1 MLRQVGQWLKR
12 LWQWVAGLF
21 AKGKPAPAPP
31 PPAVPPLSDTAY
43 ENLFM
48 QLMDGVGEGWD
59 GARVR
64 EHLGNRSDDSWF
76 ANWLRRFGR
85 DTLLA
90 SPQPNNELA
99 RRMVRLGEIG
109 CGKFGEIAGEFGKQR
124 LAKNAEPLAEGEWEF
139 LFGSLLERVA
149 LGDEPVLAFLE
160 DLQHRAILQLWVEW
174 LRNYGERL
182 LAADVAERDL
192 ARRMARL
199 GEIAGGE
206 LGEVA
211 RDLGSRLL
219 ERVPVE
225 DEVWEIIEAV
235 FVGNGLGVAGDVNR
249 QDAEGAE
256 EEGGGNQEAEA
267 WFYLGLQQAMA
278 ENIEGAIASFNQAL
292 AIKPDYYEALSC
304 LGGMQ
309 VLLKQLEPA
318 IASYNKVLAIKP
330 EDHEAFY
337 NRGCAQA
344 DLGELE
350 AAIVSY
356 NQALAIKPD
365 FPEALYSQGLA
376 QAMLGQLEPAIAS
389 YNQALAIKPDFYEV
403 LHNRGLAQAML
414 GQFEPAISSYNQ
426 ALAIKPDF
434 PEALFY
440 RGLAQYKLGQL
451 EPAIASWNQALAIKP
466 DDHNALYSRGKAQ
479 ADLGQLEPAID
490 SYNQA
495 LAIKPDFPEAWYNRG
510 LAQAK
515 LGQLE
520 PAIASWNEALAIK
533 PDYHEAL
540 HNRGLAQAMLGQFEP
555 AIASHNQAL
564 TIKPDFYEAWYNRGY
579 AQANLGQFEP
589 AIASYNQALTIKPDY
604 HEALLNRGYAQGELG
619 QFESAIASYDAALAL
634 KRDLWEAWWN
644 RGMVAGQSIS
654 PLQGRLNPLL
664 ATSPLARENP
674 ELNRRGYE
682 GALASYEEGLKH
694 CHRDTHPEGWGQLH
708 WRIGDAHY
716 KRGIGDARRRHYW
729 KKALNSYNTALQTL
743 TETAFPEAHLDVLD
757 NLMRVWRWL
766 GEKEQ
771 ADELHRHAKELLRRL
786 LAEPKRSDWE
796 KKQLALK
803 FAGFQQLTVD
813 ECVRNGE
820 PVRAWELA
828 EQGKNACLTWLLYAW
843 SEDIPTASWDDIQQ
857 LLNPSTAAI
866 YWHQSPVALHTFI
879 IKHSAPEPIVLGATP
894 DSRTET
900 ASPLSDSPSPH
911 AEMEPGGE
919 VLFQTRLQE
928 FEAWVKE
935 WNQQYEDYRN
945 PKEKGAAEDDNKSHP
960 WYAGME
966 ERLQRLG
973 EILDIPAILEQ
984 VAGIPQL
991 ILIPHRD
998 LHPLPL
1004 EYLFPDRLT
1013 LTRLPSAQ
1021 IGKMLSA
1028 APAFPSPPNPEKI
1041 LLSAETPDS
1050 KKFLDLPLA
1059 DVESAAIAQMFPPT
1073 GITRISGK
1081 KVKNTTLKE
1090 YLQQPHRIFH
1100 FTGHGVANISNPA
1113 FSYLALAGE
1122 EKLTVEDILSIKLDG
1137 YDLISLSACETAL
1150 TRNQTITAE
1159 YVGLVSGF
1167 LRAGAAGAFTTLWVV
1182 PSNASALMTIQFYRQ
1197 LKKGRSQA
1205 VARANAVKWLKQLT
1219 PKKLSRLY
1227 KAALAK
1233 LPLYEDTVRPTVE
1246 TELTTLAQQEEQD
1259 GKLFQHPYYW
1269 AAFTIAGT
1277 FQ

>member
-1 MLRQVGQWLKR
+1 M
-12 LWQWVAGLF
+12 
-21 AKGKPAPAPP
+21 PT
-31 PPAVPPLSDTAY
+31 LSDTAY
-43 ENLFM
+43 ESLFM
-48 QLMDGVGEGWD
+48 QLMDGVGDGWD

-76 ANWLRRFGR
+76 ANWLQRFGR

-90 SPQPNNELA
+90 SPQPNHELA

-139 LFGSLLERVA
+139 LFGSLLERVS
-149 LGDEPVLAFLE
+149 LGEEPVQAFLE
-160 DLQHRAILQLWVEW
+160 DLQHRASLQLWVEW
-174 LRNYGERL
+174 LRNYGETL

-192 ARRMARL
+192 ARRMAGL

-219 ERVPVE
+219 EKVPVE

-249 QDAEGAE
+249 QDAESAE
-256 EEGGGNQEAEA
+256 EAMGGDLEAKAWFERGNQQLMTGDFEA
-267 WFYLGLQQAMA
+267 
-278 ENIEGAIASFNQAL
+278 AIASFNQAL
-292 AIKPDYYEALSC
+292 AIKPDYHEAWGGRGDAQFK
-304 LGGMQ
+304 LGQ
-309 VLLKQLEPA
+309 FEPA
-318 IASYNKVLAIKP
+318 IASYNQAVALEPDYLPAW
-330 EDHEAFY
+330 Y
-337 NRGCAQA
+337 NRGYTQA
-344 DLGELE
+344 E
-350 AAIVSY
+350 
-356 NQALAIKPD
+356 
-365 FPEALYSQGLA
+365 
-376 QAMLGQLEPAIAS
+376 LGQFEPAIAS
-389 YNQALAIKPDFYEV
+389 YNQALAIKPDYLAALFS
-403 LHNRGLAQAML
+403 RGNAQFEL
-414 GQFEPAISSYNQ
+414 GQLEPAIASYDA

-434 PEALFY
+434 PEALNN
-440 RGLAQYKLGQL
+440 RGAAQLELGQL
-451 EPAIASWNQALAIKP
+451 EPAIASFNQTI
-466 DDHNALYSRGKAQ
+466 
-479 ADLGQLEPAID
+479 
-490 SYNQA
+490 
-495 LAIKPDFPEAWYNRG
+495 
-510 LAQAK
+510 
-515 LGQLE
+515 
-520 PAIASWNEALAIK
+520 AIK

-540 HNRGLAQAMLGQFEP
+540 FNRGRAQFELGHFEP
-555 AIASHNQAL
+555 AIDS
-564 TIKPDFYEAWYNRGY
+564 F
-579 AQANLGQFEP
+579 
-589 AIASYNQALTIKPDY
+589 
-604 HEALLNRGYAQGELG
+604 
-619 QFESAIASYDAALAL
+619 DAALAI
-634 KRDLWEAWWN
+634 KRDDWKAWAS
-644 RGMVAGQSIS
+644 RGIAAGQSIS
-654 PLQGRLNPLL
+654 PLQGRQNPLL

-682 GALASYEEGLKH
+682 GKLASYEEGLKH
-694 CHRDTHPEGWGQLH
+694 CHRDTHPEGWGRLH
-708 WRIGDAHY
+708 RHIGDAHY
-716 KRGIGDARRRHYW
+716 FRGIGDARSRHYW
-729 KKALNSYNTALQTL
+729 NKALNSYNTALETL
-743 TETAFPEAHLDVLD
+743 TETAFPEAHLEVLD
-757 NLMRVWRWL
+757 SLMRVLRWL

-786 LAEPKRSDWE
+786 LAEPQRSDRE

-803 FAGFQQLTVD
+803 FAGFQLLTVD

-820 PVRAWELA
+820 PVPAWELA

-843 SEDIPTASWDDIQQ
+843 TDDIPTASWDDIQQ

-894 DSRTET
+894 DSVEPHPPTPSPCTGRGSESEFSMSGKSSNHAGETPSDSPTEP
-900 ASPLSDSPSPH
+900 ASPLSCSPSPQ
-911 AEMEPGGE
+911 AERGLGGE

-935 WNQQYEDYRN
+935 WNEQYEDYRN
-945 PKEKGAAEDDNKSHP
+945 LKEKDAAGESDKKSHP

-966 ERLQRLG
+966 ERLQDLG
-973 EILDIPAILEQ
+973 KILDMPAILEQ

-1004 EYLFPDRLT
+1004 EYLFPDQLT

-1028 APAFPSPPNPEKI
+1028 APANPSPPNPEKI

-1050 KKFLDLPLA
+1050 KGFPDLPLA

-1081 KVKNTTLKE
+1081 QVTSATLANC
-1090 YLQQPHRIFH
+1090 LRQPHRIFH
-1100 FTGHGVANISNPA
+1100 FTGHGVADISNPA
-1113 FSYLALAGE
+1113 FSYLPLTGE
-1122 EKLTVEDILSIKLDG
+1122 EKLTVEEILSIKLDG
-1137 YDLISLSACETAL
+1137 YELVSLSACETAL

-1167 LRAGAAGAFTTLWVV
+1167 LRAGAAGALTTLWVV
-1182 PSNASALMTIQFYRQ
+1182 QSDASALMTIQFYRQ
-1197 LKKGRSQA
+1197 LKKGKSPA

-1233 LPLYEDTVRPTVE
+1233 LPLNEDTVRPTLKR
-1246 TELTTLAQQEEQD
+1246 ELRRFAKLEEQD
-1259 GKLFQHPYYW
+1259 GKLFEHPYYW

-1277 FQ
+1277 FR

>member
-1 MLRQVGQWLKR
+1 M
-12 LWQWVAGLF
+12 
-21 AKGKPAPAPP
+21 PT
-31 PPAVPPLSDTAY
+31 LSDTAY
-43 ENLFM
+43 ESLFM
-48 QLMDGVGEGWD
+48 QLMDGVGDGWD

-76 ANWLRRFGR
+76 ANWLQRFGR
-85 DTLLA
+85 DKLLA
-90 SPQPNNELA
+90 SPQPNHELA

-139 LFGSLLERVA
+139 LFGSLLERVS

-219 ERVPVE
+219 AKVPVE

-235 FVGNGLGVAGDVNR
+235 FVGNGL
-249 QDAEGAE
+249 
-256 EEGGGNQEAEA
+256 EGGGNREAEA
-267 WFYLGLQQAMA
+267 WWERGYQQLMTGDFEAAIASFNQALAIKPDDHEALGGRGDAQFKLGQFELAIASYNQALAIKPDYLPAWYNRGYTQA
-278 ENIEGAIASFNQAL
+278 ELGQFEPAIASFNQAL
-292 AIKPDYYEALSC
+292 AIKPDYHAAL
-304 LGGMQ
+304 L
-309 VLLKQLEPA
+309 
-318 IASYNKVLAIKP
+318 Y
-330 EDHEAFY
+330 
-337 NRGCAQA
+337 RGVAQH
-344 DLGELE
+344 
-350 AAIVSY
+350 
-356 NQALAIKPD
+356 K
-365 FPEALYSQGLA
+365 
-376 QAMLGQLEPAIAS
+376 LGQFEPAIAS
-389 YNQALAIKPDFYEV
+389 YNQALAIKPDF
-403 LHNRGLAQAML
+403 
-414 GQFEPAISSYNQ
+414 
-426 ALAIKPDF
+426 
-434 PEALFY
+434 PEALNN
-440 RGLAQYKLGQL
+440 RGAAQL
-451 EPAIASWNQALAIKP
+451 E
-466 DDHNALYSRGKAQ
+466 
-479 ADLGQLEPAID
+479 
-490 SYNQA
+490 
-495 LAIKPDFPEAWYNRG
+495 
-510 LAQAK
+510 
-515 LGQLE
+515 
-520 PAIASWNEALAIK
+520 
-533 PDYHEAL
+533 
-540 HNRGLAQAMLGQFEP
+540 LGQFEP
-555 AIASHNQAL
+555 AIASFNQAL
-564 TIKPDFYEAWYNRGY
+564 AIKPDYHAALNNRGR
-579 AQANLGQFEP
+579 AQFELGQFEP
-589 AIASYNQALTIKPDY
+589 AIDS
-604 HEALLNRGYAQGELG
+604 
-619 QFESAIASYDAALAL
+619 FDAALSI
-634 KRDLWEAWWN
+634 KRDYWQVWGS
-644 RGMVAGQSIS
+644 RGIAAGQSIS

-682 GALASYEEGLKH
+682 GKLASYEEGLKH

-708 WRIGDAHY
+708 RHIGDTHY
-716 KRGIGDARRRHYW
+716 FQGRRNARQRHYW
-729 KKALNSYNTALQTL
+729 NKALNSYYTALETL

-757 NLMRVWRWL
+757 NLMRVLRWL
-766 GEKEQ
+766 GETEQ

-786 LAEPKRSDWE
+786 LAEPKRSDWK

-894 DSRTET
+894 DSPTEP
-900 ASPLSDSPSPH
+900 ASPLSSSPSPQ
-911 AEMEPGGE
+911 AERGLGGE

-935 WNQQYEDYRN
+935 WNEQYQDYRN
-945 PKEKGAAEDDNKSHP
+945 LKEKDAAGESDKKSHP

-973 EILDIPAILEQ
+973 EILDMPAILEQ

-998 LHPLPL
+998 LHLLPL
-1004 EYLFPDRLT
+1004 EYLFPDQLT

-1028 APAFPSPPNPEKI
+1028 AQAFPSPPNPEKI

-1050 KKFLDLPLA
+1050 KGFPDLPLA

-1073 GITRISGK
+1073 SITRISGK
-1081 KVKNTTLKE
+1081 QVTNKTLKE
-1090 YLQQPHRIFH
+1090 CLQQPHRTFH

-1113 FSYLALAGE
+1113 FSYLPLAGE
-1122 EKLTVEDILSIKLDG
+1122 EKLTVKDILSINLDG
-1137 YDLISLSACETAL
+1137 YELISLSACETAL
-1150 TRNQTITAE
+1150 TGNETITAE

-1167 LRAGAAGAFTTLWVV
+1167 LRAGAAGALTNLWVV
-1182 PSNASALMTIQFYRQ
+1182 QSDASALMTIQFYRQ
-1197 LKKGRSQA
+1197 LKKGKSQA

-1219 PKKLSRLY
+1219 SKKLSRLY

-1233 LPLYEDTVRPTVE
+1233 LPPNEDTVRPTLKR
-1246 TELTTLAQQEEQD
+1246 ELRRFAKLEEQD
-1259 GKLFQHPYYW
+1259 GKLFEHPYYW
-1269 AAFTIAGT
+1269 AALTIAGR
-1277 FQ
+1277 FR

>member
-1 MLRQVGQWLKR
+1 MLRQVGQWLKS

-31 PPAVPPLSDTAY
+31 PLAVPALSDTAY

-76 ANWLRRFGR
+76 ANWLQRFGR
-85 DTLLA
+85 DKLLA
-90 SPQPNNELA
+90 SPQPNHELA

-109 CGKFGEIAGEFGKQR
+109 CGKFGEIAGEFGKLR

-139 LFGSLLERVA
+139 LFGSLLERVS
-149 LGDEPVLAFLE
+149 LGEEPVLAFLE

-267 WFYLGLQQAMA
+267 WFERGVQQARA
-278 ENIEGAIASFNQAL
+278 GDFEGSIASWNQAL
-292 AIKPDYYEALSC
+292 AIKPDYHEAL
-304 LGGMQ
+304 
-309 VLLKQLEPA
+309 V
-318 IASYNKVLAIKP
+318 
-330 EDHEAFY
+330 
-337 NRGCAQA
+337 NRGVAQFK
-344 DLGELE
+344 LGQFEQ
-350 AAIVSY
+350 AIDSY
-356 NQALAIKPD
+356 DQALAIKPD
-365 FPEALYSQGLA
+365 FHQALYKRGNA
-376 QAMLGQLEPAIAS
+376 QVE
-389 YNQALAIKPDFYEV
+389 
-403 LHNRGLAQAML
+403 
-414 GQFEPAISSYNQ
+414 
-426 ALAIKPDF
+426 
-434 PEALFY
+434 
-440 RGLAQYKLGQL
+440 LGQL

-466 DDHNALYSRGKAQ
+466 DY
-479 ADLGQLEPAID
+479 
-490 SYNQA
+490 
-495 LAIKPDFPEAWYNRG
+495 PEALSNRG
-510 LAQAK
+510 LAQLK
-515 LGQLE
+515 
-520 PAIASWNEALAIK
+520 
-533 PDYHEAL
+533 
-540 HNRGLAQAMLGQFEP
+540 
-555 AIASHNQAL
+555 
-564 TIKPDFYEAWYNRGY
+564 
-579 AQANLGQFEP
+579 LGQFEP
-589 AIASYNQALTIKPDY
+589 AIASYNQALAIKPDLP
-604 HEALLNRGYAQGELG
+604 EALVNRGVAQGQLGQLEPAIASFNQALAIKPDFPEALRNRGTTQAELGQLEPAIASFNQALAIKPDLLEALFNRGAVQEKLG
-619 QFESAIASYDAALAL
+619 QFEPAIASFDAALAI
-634 KRDLWEAWWN
+634 KRDDWKAWAS
-644 RGMVAGQSIS
+644 RGIAAGQSIS
-654 PLQGRLNPLL
+654 PLQGRQNPLL
-664 ATSPLARENP
+664 APSPLARENP

-682 GALASYEEGLKH
+682 GKLASFKEGLKH
-694 CHRDTHPEGWGQLH
+694 CHRDTHPEGWGRLH
-708 WRIGDAHY
+708 WHIGDAHY
-716 KRGIGDARRRHYW
+716 FRGIGDTRHRHYW
-729 KKALNSYNTALQTL
+729 EKARNSYNTALQTL
-743 TETAFPEAHLDVLD
+743 TETAFPEAHLEVLD
-757 NLMRVWRWL
+757 SLMRVLRWL

-771 ADELHRHAKELLRRL
+771 ADELHRHAKALLQRL
-786 LAEPKRSDWE
+786 LAEPKRSDWK

-803 FAGFQQLTVD
+803 FAGFHQLTVD
-813 ECVRNGE
+813 ECVRNRK

-828 EQGKNACLTWLLYAW
+828 EEGKNACLTWLLYAW

-894 DSRTET
+894 DSATET
-900 ASPLSDSPSPH
+900 ASPLSCSPSPH

-935 WNQQYEDYRN
+935 WNEQYQEYRN
-945 PKEKGAAEDDNKSHP
+945 LKEKGAAGKSDKKSHP

-966 ERLQRLG
+966 KRLQRLG

-1028 APAFPSPPNPEKI
+1028 APAFPSPPNPLSHKGRGGEISSAPANPSRANPEKI
-1041 LLSAETPDS
+1041 ILSAETPDS
-1050 KKFLDLPLA
+1050 KGFPDLPLA

-1073 GITRISGK
+1073 GITRISGTQ
-1081 KVKNTTLKE
+1081 VTNTTLKE
-1090 YLQQPHRIFH
+1090 CLQQPHRIFH

-1113 FSYLALAGE
+1113 FSYLPLTGE
-1122 EKLTVEDILSIKLDG
+1122 DKLTVKDILSINLDG
-1137 YDLISLSACETAL
+1137 YELISLSACETAL

-1167 LRAGAAGAFTTLWVV
+1167 LRAGAAGALTTLWVV
-1182 PSNASALMTIQFYRQ
+1182 QSNASALMTIQFYRQ
-1197 LKKGRSQA
+1197 RKKGRSQA

>member
-1 MLRQVGQWLKR
+1 M
-12 LWQWVAGLF
+12 
-21 AKGKPAPAPP
+21 PT
-31 PPAVPPLSDTAY
+31 LSDTAY
-43 ENLFM
+43 ESLFM
-48 QLMDGVGEGWD
+48 QLMDGVGDGWD

-76 ANWLRRFGR
+76 ANWLQRFGR
-85 DTLLA
+85 DKLLA
-90 SPQPNNELA
+90 SPQPNHELA

-109 CGKFGEIAGEFGKQR
+109 CGKIGEIAGEFGKQR

-139 LFGSLLERVA
+139 LFGSLLERVS
-149 LGDEPVLAFLE
+149 LGSEPVLAFLE

-219 ERVPVE
+219 EKVPVE

-256 EEGGGNQEAEA
+256 EEGGGDLEAEA
-267 WFYLGLQQAMA
+267 WFERGVQQAMA
-278 ENIEGAIASFNQAL
+278 GDFEG
-292 AIKPDYYEALSC
+292 
-304 LGGMQ
+304 
-309 VLLKQLEPA
+309 
-318 IASYNKVLAIKP
+318 
-330 EDHEAFY
+330 
-337 NRGCAQA
+337 
-344 DLGELE
+344 
-350 AAIVSY
+350 
-356 NQALAIKPD
+356 
-365 FPEALYSQGLA
+365 
-376 QAMLGQLEPAIAS
+376 AIAS
-389 YNQALAIKPDFYEV
+389 YNQALTIKPDY
-403 LHNRGLAQAML
+403 H
-414 GQFEPAISSYNQ
+414 
-426 ALAIKPDF
+426 K
-434 PEALFY
+434 
-440 RGLAQYKLGQL
+440 
-451 EPAIASWNQALAIKP
+451 
-466 DDHNALYSRGKAQ
+466 ALYSRG
-479 ADLGQLEPAID
+479 
-490 SYNQA
+490 
-495 LAIKPDFPEAWYNRG
+495 
-510 LAQAK
+510 LAQTK
-515 LGQLE
+515 LGQYE

-533 PDYHEAL
+533 PDFHEAL
-540 HNRGLAQAMLGQFEP
+540 NIRGLVQAKLGQFEP
-555 AIASHNQAL
+555 AIASFNQAL
-564 TIKPDFYEAWYNRGY
+564 AIKPDDLEALSSRGN
-579 AQANLGQFEP
+579 AQFDLGQFKS
-589 AIASYNQALTIKPDY
+589 AIDSYNQALAIKPDND
-604 HEALLNRGYAQGELG
+604 EALFNRGVAQYKLG
-619 QFESAIASYDAALAL
+619 QLEPAIASYDAALAI
-634 KRDLWEAWWN
+634 KRDYWLAWAN
-644 RGMVAGQSIS
+644 RGIAAGKSIS
-654 PLQGRLNPLL
+654 PLQGRQNLLL
-664 ATSPLARENP
+664 APSPLARENP

-694 CHRDTHPEGWGQLH
+694 CQRDTHPEGWGQLH
-708 WRIGDAHY
+708 RHIGDTHY
-716 KRGIGDARRRHYW
+716 FQGRRNARQRHYW
-729 KKALNSYNTALQTL
+729 NKALNSYYTALETL

-757 NLMRVWRWL
+757 NLMRVLRWL
-766 GEKEQ
+766 GETEQ

-786 LAEPKRSDWE
+786 LAEPKRSDWK

-894 DSRTET
+894 DSPTEP
-900 ASPLSDSPSPH
+900 ASPLSSSPSPQ
-911 AEMEPGGE
+911 AERGLGGE

-935 WNQQYEDYRN
+935 WNEQYQDYRN
-945 PKEKGAAEDDNKSHP
+945 LKEKDAAGESDKKSHP

-973 EILDIPAILEQ
+973 EILDMPAILEQ

-998 LHPLPL
+998 LHLLPL
-1004 EYLFPDRLT
+1004 EYLFPDQLT

-1028 APAFPSPPNPEKI
+1028 AQAFPSPPNPEKI

-1050 KKFLDLPLA
+1050 KGFPDLPLA

-1073 GITRISGK
+1073 SITRISGK
-1081 KVKNTTLKE
+1081 QVTNKTLKE
-1090 YLQQPHRIFH
+1090 CLQQPHRTFH

-1113 FSYLALAGE
+1113 FSYLPLAGE
-1122 EKLTVEDILSIKLDG
+1122 EKLTVKDILSINLDG
-1137 YDLISLSACETAL
+1137 YELISLSACETAL
-1150 TRNQTITAE
+1150 TGNETITAE

-1167 LRAGAAGAFTTLWVV
+1167 LRAGAAGALTNLWVV
-1182 PSNASALMTIQFYRQ
+1182 QSDASALMTIQFYRQ
-1197 LKKGRSQA
+1197 LKKGKSQA
-1205 VARANAVKWLKQLT
+1205 VARANAVKWLNQLT

-1233 LPLYEDTVRPTVE
+1233 LPLYEDTVRPTLE

-1259 GKLFQHPYYW
+1259 GKLFEHPYYW